1 MTTAS
6 KNIGWIGVGKMGLPM
21 SVLVAKAGYAV
32 TAFDQSQP
40 QLASAREQGIAIA
53 SSPAEA
59 ISGKPVVITSL
70 PDDRALRA
78 VVLGPTWP
86 HQRDGADIRLD
97 RDQHRERRSLGR
109 SRCGGEGP

>member
-1 MTTAS
+1 MRRFKRGNFQLSGEDKTAMTIAS

-53 SSPAEA
+53 SS
-59 ISGKPVVITSL
+59 L
-70 PDDRALRA
+70 
-78 VVLGPTWP
+78 
-86 HQRDGADIRLD
+86 
-97 RDQHRERRSLGR
+97 
-109 SRCGGEGP
+109 